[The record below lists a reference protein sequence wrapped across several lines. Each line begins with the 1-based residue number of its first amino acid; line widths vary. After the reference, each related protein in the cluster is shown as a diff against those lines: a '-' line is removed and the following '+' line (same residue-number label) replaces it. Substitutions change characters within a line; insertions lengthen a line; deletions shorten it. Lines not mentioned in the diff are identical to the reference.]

1 MLILQEN
8 VPSYLCPAVNSKSI
22 ALYYRCKL
30 LPEGIEIEGLDF
42 STSGTRGI
50 RVRLLSSNSISYF
63 QLWAMILV
71 ACRLL
76 LREDE
81 VPSMICEDIVPDVAS
96 VKSNGYVDGIAFQLQ
111 GKCDK

>member
-8 VPSYLCPAVNSKSI
+8 VPSYLCPAVNSKII
-22 ALYYRCKL
+22 ALYYICKL
-30 LPEGIEIEGLDF
+30 LPEGIEIDGLDF

-81 VPSMICEDIVPDVAS
+81 VPSMRCEDIVPDVAS
-96 VKSNGYVDGIAFQLQ
+96 VKSNGYMDRIAFQLQ
-111 GKCDK
+111 GKCEK